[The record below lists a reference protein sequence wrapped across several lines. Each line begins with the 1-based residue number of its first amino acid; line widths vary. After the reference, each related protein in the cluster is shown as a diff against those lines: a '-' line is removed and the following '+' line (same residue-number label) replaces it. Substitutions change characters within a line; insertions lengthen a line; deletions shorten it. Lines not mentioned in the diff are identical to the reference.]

1 MPSQNASPTPP
12 HVLVVEDECLI
23 RMMVVDML
31 EEAGFM
37 VTEAPHADAAW
48 AILQRRQGNIRVL
61 FTDIDMPGSMDGF
74 VLAERVAD
82 AWPHIGLVVTS
93 GGKRLADREVPDS
106 GRFLGKPYR
115 SKDLVLA
122 IREAI

>member
-1 MPSQNASPTPP
+1 MPDQDLALSPP
-12 HVLVVEDECLI
+12 HVLVVEDEGLI

-31 EEAGFM
+31 EEAGFV

-48 AILQRRQGNIRVL
+48 AILQRRQEDIRVL
-61 FTDIDMPGSMDGF
+61 FTDIDMPGSMNGF

-93 GGKRLADREVPDS
+93 GGRKLADREVPDH
-106 GRFLGKPYR
+106 GHFLGKPYR
-115 SKDLVLA
+115 PKDLVLA

>member
-1 MPSQNASPTPP
+1 MPDQDLALSPP
-12 HVLVVEDECLI
+12 HVLVVEDEGLI

-31 EEAGFM
+31 EEAGFR

-48 AILQRRQGNIRVL
+48 AILERRQADIRVL

-93 GGKRLADREVPDS
+93 GRRSMPDSEVPDS
-106 GRFLGKPYR
+106 GHFLSKPYR
-115 SKDLVLA
+115 STDLMDMIRGA
-122 IREAI
+122 I

>member
-1 MPSQNASPTPP
+1 MPDQDLALSPP
-12 HVLVVEDECLI
+12 HVLVVEDEGLI

-31 EEAGFM
+31 EEAGFQ

-48 AILQRRQGNIRVL
+48 AILERRQADIRVL

-93 GGKRLADREVPDS
+93 GRRMMTDGEVPDS
-106 GRFLGKPYR
+106 GHFLSKPYH
-115 SKDLVLA
+115 SSDLMDMIRGA
-122 IREAI
+122 I

>member
-1 MPSQNASPTPP
+1 MPIQDALRSSP
-12 HVLVVEDECLI
+12 HVLVVEDEGLI

-31 EEAGFM
+31 EEAGFV

-48 AILQRRQGNIRVL
+48 AILERCQADIRVL

-82 AWPHIGLVVTS
+82 AWPHIRLVVTS
-93 GGKRLADREVPDS
+93 GGRRLADREVPDS
-106 GRFLGKPYR
+106 GHFLGKPYR
-115 SKDLVLA
+115 PKDLLLA
-122 IREAI
+122 IREAV

>member
-1 MPSQNASPTPP
+1 MSYQGRSPSSA
-12 HVLVVEDECLI
+12 HVLVVEDESLI

-31 EEAGFM
+31 EEAGFA

-48 AILQRRQGNIRVL
+48 AILERCPEAIRVL

-74 VLAERVAD
+74 VLAGRVAD

-93 GGKRLADREVPDS
+93 GGRGMADRDVLDS
-106 GRFLGKPYR
+106 GRFLSKPYR
-115 SKDLVLA
+115 PADLMQV
-122 IREAI
+122 IQEAC